1 MPSGLPGL
9 TSDALAGYHFSIEV
23 DGVTMAQFQEVSGIT
38 SELDVI
44 ELKENTKDGKYI
56 LHKLPGNRKPP
67 TITLKRAKNASKDL
81 WEWHQKIYQGS
92 VSDARKNGSVVLYN
106 YDHSEVGRYNFMN
119 AWPSKVSMSTL
130 KAGSNDVLMEEVTI
144 VCEELERVK

>member
-1 MPSGLPGL
+1 MPTGLPGL
-9 TSDALAGYHFSIEV
+9 PTDALAGYHYSIEI
-23 DGVTMAQFQEVSGIT
+23 DGVTIAQFQEVSGLT

-56 LHKLPGNRKPP
+56 IHKLPGNRKPP
-67 TITLKRAKNASKDL
+67 AITLKRAKNASKDL
-81 WEWHQKIYQGS
+81 WDWHQKIYQGN